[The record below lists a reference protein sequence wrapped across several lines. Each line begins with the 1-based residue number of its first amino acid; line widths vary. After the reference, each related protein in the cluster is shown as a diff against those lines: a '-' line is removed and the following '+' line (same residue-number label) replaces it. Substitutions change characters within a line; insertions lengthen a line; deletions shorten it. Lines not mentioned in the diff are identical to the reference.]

1 MANTVAT
8 AKGKRNVPLPRVVV
22 KAAVKGL
29 AHKNRAILFK
39 VNPYET
45 RNLHRTPY
53 RVSFGFNI

>member
-22 KAAVKGL
+22 KAAAKGL
-29 AHKNRAILFK
+29 AHKKRAILLN

-53 RVSFGFNI
+53 SVSFGFNI